1 MNDIAKATVIVPC
14 YNIAHIVDKCIESII
29 QQDYP
34 QDKFSI
40 IVVND
45 GSMDNTKKNLEYYK
59 KYPNFYLFNLEKNKG
74 LSTARNTGIN
84 NSQSEIICFLDGD
97 MIIKPNWLQIIV
109 AELMSEEIIG
119 VIGDTTLPKGEEPNI
134 LDHYFYNAQRGARK
148 FGESSAIGPT
158 WFLFNNTAVKRFAI
172 KKTGLFD
179 EKFTSY
185 GGEDTDMAI
194 RLWYNFPNAFRFSS
208 KISAEHHH
216 KRTLNQFC
224 KQMEIYG
231 QTNLPLLL
239 DRYPE
244 YHQELAG
251 DWVTTWKGKFLF
263 NALLS
268 NLFRMINTIYP
279 NIKTTRYLVIYSVIR
294 GARAAFHLR

>member
-1 MNDIAKATVIVPC
+1 MNELATVAVVVPC
-14 YNIAHIVDKCIESII
+14 NNVAHIVDQCIKSLVR
-29 QQDYP
+29 QDYP

-40 IVVND
+40 IAVND
-45 GSMDNTKKNLEYYK
+45 GSTDSTKEHLEFFK
-59 KYPNFYLFNLEKNKG
+59 THPNFYFFNHDKNKG
-74 LSTARNTGIN
+74 LSAARNTGIE
-84 NSQSEIICFLDGD
+84 NSQSEIVCFLDSD
-97 MIIKPNWLQIIV
+97 MVIQPNWLQLIV
-109 AELMSEEIIG
+109 AELMTEEVIG
-119 VIGDTTLPKGEEPNI
+119 VIGNTTLPKGEESNL
-134 LDHYFYNAQRGARK
+134 LDHYFYSAQRGARQ
-148 FGESSAIGPT
+148 FGESSAIGWR
-158 WFLFNNTAVKRFAI
+158 WFLFNNTAVKRSAI

-194 RLWYNFPNAFRFSS
+194 RLWHNFPDALRFSS
-208 KISAEHHH
+208 KINAEHHH

-244 YHQELAG
+244 YNKELAG
-251 DWVTTWKGKFLF
+251 DLVTTWRGRFLF

-268 NLFRMINTIYP
+268 KLLRLINIILP
-279 NIKTTRYLVIYSVIR
+279 NITITRYLVIYSVIC
-294 GARAAFHLR
+294 GARKAYYRR

>member
-1 MNDIAKATVIVPC
+1 M
-14 YNIAHIVDKCIESII
+14 
-29 QQDYP
+29 
-34 QDKFSI
+34 
-40 IVVND
+40 
-45 GSMDNTKKNLEYYK
+45 L
-59 KYPNFYLFNLEKNKG
+59 NLEKNKG
-74 LSTARNTGIN
+74 LSTARNTGIK

-231 QTNLPLLL
+231 QINLPFLL

-244 YHQELAG
+244 Y
-251 DWVTTWKGKFLF
+251 
-263 NALLS
+263 LS
-268 NLFRMINTIYP
+268 LIHI
-279 NIKTTRYLVIYSVIR
+279 
-294 GARAAFHLR
+294 

>member
-1 MNDIAKATVIVPC
+1 
-14 YNIAHIVDKCIESII
+14 
-29 QQDYP
+29 
-34 QDKFSI
+34 
-40 IVVND
+40 
-45 GSMDNTKKNLEYYK
+45 
-59 KYPNFYLFNLEKNKG
+59 
-74 LSTARNTGIN
+74 
-84 NSQSEIICFLDGD
+84 
-97 MIIKPNWLQIIV
+97 
-109 AELMSEEIIG
+109 
-119 VIGDTTLPKGEEPNI
+119 
-134 LDHYFYNAQRGARK
+134 
-148 FGESSAIGPT
+148 
-158 WFLFNNTAVKRFAI
+158 
-172 KKTGLFD
+172 
-179 EKFTSY
+179 
-185 GGEDTDMAI
+185 MAI
-194 RLWYNFPNAFRFSS
+194 RLWHNFPGALRFSS

-231 QTNLPLLL
+231 QINLPFLL

>member
-1 MNDIAKATVIVPC
+1 MIDIAKVTVIVPC

-45 GSMDNTKKNLEYYK
+45 GSTDNTKKNLEYYK
-59 KYPNFYLFNLEKNKG
+59 TYPNFYLFNLEKNKG
-74 LSTARNTGIN
+74 LSTARNTGIK

-97 MIIKPNWLQIIV
+97 MIIKPTWLQIIV

-148 FGESSAIGPT
+148 FGENSAIGPT

-251 DWVTTWKGKFLF
+251 DWVNTWKGRFLF
-263 NALLS
+263 NALFS
-268 NLFRMINTIYP
+268 SLFLIINTILP
-279 NIKTTRYLVIYSVIR
+279 NIKTTRYLVINSAIR
-294 GARAAFHLR
+294 GARAALHLR

>member
-1 MNDIAKATVIVPC
+1 MNELATVAVVVPC
-14 YNIAHIVDKCIESII
+14 NNVAHIVDQCIKSLVR
-29 QQDYP
+29 QDYP

-40 IVVND
+40 IAVND
-45 GSMDNTKKNLEYYK
+45 GSTDSTKEHLEFFK
-59 KYPNFYLFNLEKNKG
+59 THPNFYFFNHDKNKG
-74 LSTARNTGIN
+74 LSAARNTGIE
-84 NSQSEIICFLDGD
+84 NSQSEIVCFLDSD
-97 MIIKPNWLQIIV
+97 MVIQPDWLQLIV
-109 AELMSEEIIG
+109 AELMAEEVIG
-119 VIGDTTLPKGEEPNI
+119 VIGNTTLPKGEESNL
-134 LDHYFYNAQRGARK
+134 LDHYFYSAQRGARQ
-148 FGESSAIGPT
+148 FGESSAIGWR
-158 WFLFNNTAVKRFAI
+158 WFLFNNTAVKRSAI

-194 RLWYNFPNAFRFSS
+194 RLWHNFPDALRFSS
-208 KISAEHHH
+208 KINAEHHH

-244 YHQELAG
+244 YNKELAG
-251 DWVTTWKGKFLF
+251 DLVTTWRGRFLF

-268 NLFRMINTIYP
+268 KLLRLINIILP
-279 NIKTTRYLVIYSVIR
+279 NITITRYLVIYSVIS
-294 GARAAFHLR
+294 GARKAYYRR

>member
-1 MNDIAKATVIVPC
+1 MNELATVAVVVPC
-14 YNIAHIVDKCIESII
+14 NNVAHIVDQCIKSLVR
-29 QQDYP
+29 QDYP

-40 IVVND
+40 IAVND
-45 GSMDNTKKNLEYYK
+45 GSTDSTKEHLEFFK
-59 KYPNFYLFNLEKNKG
+59 THPNFYFFNHEKNKG
-74 LSTARNTGIN
+74 LSAARNTGIK
-84 NSQSEIICFLDGD
+84 NSQSEIVCFLDSD
-97 MIIKPNWLQIIV
+97 MVIQPDWLQLIV
-109 AELMSEEIIG
+109 AELMAEEVIG
-119 VIGDTTLPKGEEPNI
+119 VIGNTTLPKGEESNL
-134 LDHYFYNAQRGARK
+134 LDHYFYSAQRGARQ
-148 FGESSAIGPT
+148 FGESSAIGWR
-158 WFLFNNTAVKRFAI
+158 WFLFNNTAVKRSAI

-194 RLWYNFPNAFRFSS
+194 RLWHNFPDALRFSS
-208 KISAEHHH
+208 KINAEHHH

-244 YHQELAG
+244 YNKELAG
-251 DWVTTWKGKFLF
+251 DLVTTWRGRFLF

-268 NLFRMINTIYP
+268 KLLRLINIISP
-279 NIKTTRYLVIYSVIR
+279 NITITRYLVIYSVIC
-294 GARAAFHLR
+294 GARKAYYRR

>member
-1 MNDIAKATVIVPC
+1 MNDIAKVAVIVPC
-14 YNIAHIVDKCIESII
+14 YNIAHIIDKCIESIL

-45 GSMDNTKKNLEYYK
+45 GSTDNTKKNLEDYK
-59 KYPNFYLFNLEKNKG
+59 TYPNFYLLNLEKNKG
-74 LSTARNTGIN
+74 LSTARNTGIK

-148 FGESSAIGPT
+148 FGENSAIGPT
-158 WFLFNNTAVKRFAI
+158 WILFNNTAVKRFAI

-216 KRTLNQFC
+216 KRTLHQFC

-231 QTNLPLLL
+231 QINLPFLL

-251 DWVTTWKGKFLF
+251 DWVTTWKGRFLF

-279 NIKTTRYLVIYSVIR
+279 NTVSYT
-294 GARAAFHLR
+294 HLTLPTNREV

>member
-1 MNDIAKATVIVPC
+1 MNELATVAVVVPC
-14 YNIAHIVDKCIESII
+14 NNVAHIVDQCIKSLVR
-29 QQDYP
+29 QDYP

-40 IVVND
+40 IAVND
-45 GSMDNTKKNLEYYK
+45 GSTDSTKEHLEFFK
-59 KYPNFYLFNLEKNKG
+59 THPNFYFFNHDKNKG
-74 LSTARNTGIN
+74 LSAARNTGIE
-84 NSQSEIICFLDGD
+84 NSQSEIVCFLDSD
-97 MIIKPNWLQIIV
+97 MVIQPDWLQLIV
-109 AELMSEEIIG
+109 AELMAEEVIG
-119 VIGDTTLPKGEEPNI
+119 VIGNTTLPKGEESNL
-134 LDHYFYNAQRGARK
+134 LDHYFYSAQRGARQ
-148 FGESSAIGPT
+148 FGESSAIGWR
-158 WFLFNNTAVKRFAI
+158 WFLFNNTAVKRSAI

-194 RLWYNFPNAFRFSS
+194 RLWHNFPDALRFSS

-224 KQMEIYG
+224 KQMETYG

-251 DWVTTWKGKFLF
+251 DWVTTWKGMFLF

-268 NLFRMINTIYP
+268 KLLRLINIILP
-279 NIKTTRYLVIYSVIR
+279 NIIITRYLVIYSVIR
-294 GARAAFHLR
+294 GARVAFYRQ